1 LEHPATLWRQIS
13 DKIGDKMN
21 DITRLIFALVFA
33 VSTGYVV
40 FNAPLFYKIFVI
52 GGLLIIGAA
61 TIFGHLSKAKSNG
74 SAK

>member
-1 LEHPATLWRQIS
+1 MK
-13 DKIGDKMN
+13 DV
-21 DITRLIFALVFA
+21 TRLVFALVFA

-61 TIFGHLSKAKSNG
+61 TIFKHASKAKANG
-74 SAK
+74 KK